1 MTITDSL
8 LCNLSKIFCLFS
20 GRTFTIPARGVILF
34 VRKGILQRRIWVNLQ
49 MAINKAMRT
58 VLKALSYGDI
68 NVQSSRAFANIKA
81 IDLLKRFY
89 RTIDT
94 KIYNGDYE
102 VPTRIYLPGE
112 ELPSRNGMEGNTLP
126 VLLFLHG
133 GGWITES
140 VDTYDRV
147 CAGLAR
153 DTCHAVVSVGY
164 RLAPEFRFP
173 TGLEDCYAVARA
185 IYKNRFLLNVDPSRI
200 TLIGDS
206 AGGNLAAA
214 LSLMARDRGEFMPQR
229 QILIYPAVNSDYSEA
244 SPYPSVQENGTDF
257 LLTRQ
262 KLCQY
267 LEYYQSAEADRQNPY
282 FAPILAQDLS
292 HQPRTLILTAQFD
305 PLRDE
310 GEAYGERLR
319 EAGNEVQ
326 IHRIKDALHGFFAL
340 GIKYYHVQESFTII
354 NQFLEENDKS
364 VWQQTSSLEK
374 AGQCSEDISGDQQ

>member
-1 MTITDSL
+1 
-8 LCNLSKIFCLFS
+8 
-20 GRTFTIPARGVILF
+20 
-34 VRKGILQRRIWVNLQ
+34 

-81 IDLLKRFY
+81 IDPLKRFY

-140 VDTYDRV
+140 VDTYDR
-147 CAGLAR
+147 
-153 DTCHAVVSVGY
+153 
-164 RLAPEFRFP
+164 
-173 TGLEDCYAVARA
+173 
-185 IYKNRFLLNVDPSRI
+185 
-200 TLIGDS
+200 
-206 AGGNLAAA
+206 
-214 LSLMARDRGEFMPQR
+214 
-229 QILIYPAVNSDYSEA
+229 EA
-244 SPYPSVQENGTDF
+244 SPFPSVQENGTDF

-267 LEYYQSAEADRQNPY
+267 LEYYQGTEADRLNPY

-292 HQPRTLILTAQFD
+292 RQPRTLILTAQFD

-319 EAGNEVQ
+319 EAGNEVE

-340 GIKYYHVQESFTII
+340 GIKYYHVQESFTLI
-354 NQFLEENDKS
+354 NQFLKENDNS

-374 AGQCSEDISGDQQ
+374 AGQCSQDISGDQQ